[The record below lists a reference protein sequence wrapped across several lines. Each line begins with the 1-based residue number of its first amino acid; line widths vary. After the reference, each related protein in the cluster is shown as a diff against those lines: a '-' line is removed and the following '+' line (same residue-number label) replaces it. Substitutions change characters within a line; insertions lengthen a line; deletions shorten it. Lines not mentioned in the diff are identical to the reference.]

1 MRFGEHIRQL
11 REKKNLL
18 LRHLA
23 SDLDIDTAMMSK
35 IERSERKAKREL
47 IPQLAKLLNT
57 SVTELQTLYMADQII
72 ELIDDEENPQ
82 DILNAAEKE
91 INQIKKQDS

>member
-11 REKKNLL
+11 REQNNLL

-23 SDLDIDTAMMSK
+23 SELDIDTAMMSK
-35 IERSERKAKREL
+35 IERSERKAKREY
-47 IPQLAKLLNT
+47 IPLLAKLLKA

-72 ELIDDEENPQ
+72 ELLDEEDNPQ
-82 DILNAAEKE
+82 AILDAAEKE
-91 INQIKKQDS
+91 INQMKKDS